1 MRIRRRDDQTVELS
15 GIDLLCC
22 ELLRQIVVSGQV
34 DDFPAARE
42 RLYSSPSHGR
52 EPEFDQDWKDYVE
65 PDLRDMFRT
74 SREVVQAALKN
85 FPPKKPADSYTLNI
99 PVKHLEAWIHALNQ
113 ARLALSARFNFTEH
127 EMEDAIPIE
136 GDQRALALFQVHFY
150 GFLQECFLRQL
161 ED

>member
-1 MRIRRRDDQTVELS
+1 MRIRRRDDQTVELG

-42 RLYSSPSHGR
+42 RLYSSPTHGR
-52 EPEFDQDWKDYVE
+52 EPEADQDWKNYVE

-85 FPPKKPADSYTLNI
+85 FPPDKLADSYTLSI
-99 PVKHLEAWIHALNQ
+99 PIKHLEAWINALNQ
-113 ARLALSARFNFTEH
+113 ARLALSARYNFTEH

-136 GDQRALALFQVHFY
+136 SDQRALALFQVHFY